1 MSRITVVVV
10 VMAMITAILVSTI
23 SVTYVRLNA
32 YAINK
37 LYFYCGAVNS
47 RAEHNYDC

>member
-23 SVTYVRLNA
+23 SVTYVQT
-32 YAINK
+32 
-37 LYFYCGAVNS
+37 
-47 RAEHNYDC
+47 